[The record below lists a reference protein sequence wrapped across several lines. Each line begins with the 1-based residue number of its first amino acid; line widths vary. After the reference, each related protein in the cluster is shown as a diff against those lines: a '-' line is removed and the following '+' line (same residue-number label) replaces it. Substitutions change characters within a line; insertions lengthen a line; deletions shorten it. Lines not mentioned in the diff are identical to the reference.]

1 MMQPVVGRVLC
12 VWLALICADRA
23 TAAPQRDVLLK
34 DLQQLEQRIQQDF
47 REKDYTRA
55 EADCRRLIELAPS
68 AAAYY
73 NLACALARQD
83 KKDEAFKA
91 LRKSVALGEHD
102 AAHLKAD
109 EDLAALRQDPRFAAI
124 VKQAE
129 ENERKALGAAEK
141 AADIAGVRT
150 IENEV
155 EGGLR
160 YRLRI
165 SPTARK
171 EKPQRLIVWLHPS
184 GGSMNNVVEQLSPR
198 LNRHGYALLVFTRKS
213 LAGWSGD
220 DIPKL
225 DRTLQ
230 ALATIDGLDVRQPL
244 LLGYSAGGQMAMILW
259 RQGLERWGGLV
270 LDAAYPIDPSV
281 VPPRVLP
288 PPKTDKAA
296 RQTPV
301 LVLVGTRDGG
311 AQVWKQVTAAYREA
325 GVPLSV
331 EYVEGKGHTWL
342 LGSEQTQR
350 LMAWLDEVS
359 AGKLPATTVGKPPQ
373 AGDANRPVLGVVLD
387 GVKVTQIAPGSPAEK
402 AGLKEG
408 DLIESVDGK
417 SVASRE
423 ELAAAIAA
431 KKPGDAVTL
440 RIDRNGQRHELLATF
455 PRRVHDGKGD

>member
-12 VWLALICADRA
+12 VWLALTFADRA
-23 TAAPQRDVLLK
+23 TAAFPARGFAQGFAATRTAYSTRLP
-34 DLQQLEQRIQQDF
+34 
-47 REKDYTRA
+47 REGLYPGRSRLPSVDRTGPKR
-55 EADCRRLIELAPS
+55 RRLLQSRLRARP
-68 AAAYY
+68 
-73 NLACALARQD
+73 ARQEGRGLQGPA
-83 KKDEAFKA
+83 KIGRPGRARRRA
-91 LRKSVALGEHD
+91 PQGRRRPGRPA
-102 AAHLKAD
+102 
-109 EDLAALRQDPRFAAI
+109 QDPRFAAV

-213 LAGWSGD
+213 FAGWSGD

-225 DRTLQ
+225 ERTLQ

-281 VPPRVLP
+281 VPPSVLP

-311 AQVWKQVTAAYREA
+311 AHRSGSRSQRRTA
-325 GVPLSV
+325 
-331 EYVEGKGHTWL
+331 
-342 LGSEQTQR
+342 
-350 LMAWLDEVS
+350 
-359 AGKLPATTVGKPPQ
+359 
-373 AGDANRPVLGVVLD
+373 RP
-387 GVKVTQIAPGSPAEK
+387 
-402 AGLKEG
+402 
-408 DLIESVDGK
+408 
-417 SVASRE
+417 ASRSRWNTSRE
-423 ELAAAIAA
+423 KGIRGSWEAS
-431 KKPGDAVTL
+431 
-440 RIDRNGQRHELLATF
+440 RRNG
-455 PRRVHDGKGD
+455 